1 MPLGKKVR
9 PSTAVGRLETY
20 NTASIF
26 HNAGPASAKS
36 PTSRISC
43 IQARARTSIPESRA
57 VEGTSRCPSQAEQTE
72 WLETETE
79 PLKHYPRRHS
89 VGLGQSV
96 ATNENI
102 QRFGDTIKS
111 LRKGKIEQHVS
122 LTHLKS
128 IQAAFEESRNNGRT
142 PLDVEDF
149 KMIMKKCMGYH
160 AIHDDQIE
168 ELFRKIDYSADGQI
182 EWDEFCTYM
191 QLKYKRIE
199 ESYVRSKHVS
209 FSLPATFRELSHAEL
224 ILRIYFTPD
233 QSFIM
238 MREDGTIS
246 FWSAQLKLK
255 RSKRLFEKPFHR
267 KPKWVTDFT
276 TMYQYNKFILSTG
289 DREIQIYEL
298 STFEPYCQIAG
309 LETCPLQLDYCSTG
323 ADDCM
328 ILYGDDQGC
337 VNILLLSSV
346 GETLRTWK
354 KCPKVD
360 NMPSISIENSALSPN
375 VTYIRWKVHEDWV
388 TQLKYYDSITSVITA
403 SSHEATA
410 LVIGC
415 TTGTTNLER
424 QMKEMRECWKEGKTT
439 KCHGPCVPQKRL
451 ECDQSVFCVHKGVKT
466 FDLCKK
472 KNLLVTGGMDRLVRM
487 WNPYVPGKATG
498 SLRGHCAPICFLS
511 ISTDDN
517 KLFSVSTDN
526 TVKIWDT
533 EDQYCLYTANQQVS
547 GIKGDISTSLYIPA
561 IKALCIAADS
571 IALLHLKI
579 QAQPQPHHVISHK
592 EPALCCV
599 YCREFRQVISCS
611 EGSVI
616 KVWDLDTGNLAFEFS
631 RAHGGAAICCMTFD
645 DSGRRLITGGRD
657 GCVKIWNHNNGHCL
671 KILKKEGRSD
681 EICDCTYVEMH
692 KNNYILAVG
701 WDRRINIYCD
711 SSDHLHHVLPPQPHW
726 PDDLKW
732 GHKDDILCIAQCPPT
747 LLATS
752 SYDGETIVWNMISG
766 HICCHLHNPSNRVC
780 GEGRVIDKS
789 VNKVIFLKSRALKI
803 ELGASLVTTGPQGS
817 LVFWSLLNGGQLYAA
832 FPASLHCNKV
842 QDCEN
847 GADEEDCVP
856 RQPVHLL
863 KHENSDNEYQ
873 ELPDTLSEHDD
884 NRHNIHAL
892 VDSTNKHLDPEVSL
906 HVNKTITVAKIDTG
920 AKFATLLGIDAC
932 QDQGH
937 IPHAMYDRVH
947 NELQQ
952 MVFLG
957 VIAPVTDPP
966 DRVSTMVVVTKKNK
980 DEIRIYMNPRDLNT
994 AIKRPYFPMRMVEEV
1009 AAQLGSASMFYVLD
1023 AKSSFWQ
1030 ILLDPESSKLTMF
1043 GTPFGRYKFLR
1054 MPFGINSA
1062 SESGWSHVT
1071 SNPESPQSNGLA
1083 ERAVQSSKQLMER
1096 SHLAKSDIYL
1106 DLLNLRNITR
1116 DPILGSLA
1124 QRLMTDRPVLHCLC
1138 PNNYCSHRFIHHL
1151 LSRNSN

>member
-57 VEGTSRCPSQAEQTE
+57 VEGTSRCPSQSGQTE

-79 PLKHYPRRHS
+79 PLKHHPRRHS

-128 IQAAFEESRNNGRT
+128 IQAAFEESRHNGRT
-142 PLDVEDF
+142 PLDVDDF
-149 KMIMKKCMGYH
+149 KMIMKKCLGYH

-323 ADDCM
+323 ADDGM

-346 GETLRTWK
+346 AETLRTWK

-360 NMPSISIENSALSPN
+360 NMPSISIEKTALSPN

-415 TTGTTNLER
+415 TTGTTNLEK

-439 KCHGPCVPQKRL
+439 KCHGPCVAQKRM

-472 KNLLVTGGMDRLVRM
+472 KNLLVTGGMDRMVRM

-511 ISTDDN
+511 ISTDEN

-579 QAQPQPHHVISHK
+579 QPQPQPHHVISHK

-631 RAHGGAAICCMTFD
+631 GAHGGAAICCMTFD

-789 VNKVIFLKSRALKI
+789 VSKVIFLKSRALKI

-832 FPASLHCNKV
+832 FPASRVKSQLTSL
-842 QDCEN
+842 
-847 GADEEDCVP
+847 G
-856 RQPVHLL
+856 
-863 KHENSDNEYQ
+863 S
-873 ELPDTLSEHDD
+873 
-884 NRHNIHAL
+884 
-892 VDSTNKHLDPEVSL
+892 STNDSLLYTADDVGYVCVYGIKDYAVHGPEAEAAKL
-906 HVNKTITVAKIDTG
+906 VNYWRA
-920 AKFATLLGIDAC
+920 
-932 QDQGH
+932 
-937 IPHAMYDRVH
+937 
-947 NELQQ
+947 
-952 MVFLG
+952 
-957 VIAPVTDPP
+957 
-966 DRVSTMVVVTKKNK
+966 
-980 DEIRIYMNPRDLNT
+980 
-994 AIKRPYFPMRMVEEV
+994 
-1009 AAQLGSASMFYVLD
+1009 
-1023 AKSSFWQ
+1023 
-1030 ILLDPESSKLTMF
+1030 
-1043 GTPFGRYKFLR
+1043 
-1054 MPFGINSA
+1054 
-1062 SESGWSHVT
+1062 HVT
-1071 SNPESPQSNGLA
+1071 SVTCMELIEEQNLMVTSSFEGTVRLWNTDGELIGTFGQPQAWDIYNPAKWVHPMVPYEILVDPLSLPIHPVLEEETAVTQQLYLHQSEDKKQIVDHHPKSPQVTISDEDIKEEIRKMSSQNSLGKRFRQ
-1083 ERAVQSSKQLMER
+1083 ERFKRLNRPLNHGGPSAYHTLKYFEINTPNPCEKPDLSAIGEDPYDAICFTDSTVDLQACVQEI
-1096 SHLAKSDIYL
+1096 D
-1106 DLLNLRNITR
+1106 
-1116 DPILGSLA
+1116 
-1124 QRLMTDRPVLHCLC
+1124 
-1138 PNNYCSHRFIHHL
+1138 
-1151 LSRNSN
+1151 